1 MKTNLL
7 TYIIL
12 LYTGVLSGQKDHLF
26 GEIQKIIKNEE
37 DVDLS
42 SASGTMIAVLDWDST
57 YTYSIGTLSKE
68 SNIPVSDTTIFQV
81 GGLSHAQLTMLAYQM
96 FELGLI
102 SQSDSLKKFKI
113 APFKDSWIN
122 DLTIGQLMSH
132 TSGLPKILPA
142 LTPFKSDPDDSYIN
156 IPADTID
163 KYLAIWSK
171 VNTANKLSTHSQYNY
186 YLLGKIL
193 WMVTDTRV
201 HKEGSFIPEMK
212 NTFYKDVEDYK
223 NSEIPTLYTA
233 QARMVGFE
241 HLNGFM
247 LAMGLLT
254 DLHDLM
260 ILSQVYLRLSGKD
273 DFKKFALEINAN
285 DKKNKKES
293 FSSGGFRWVKT
304 KKSGNLYFMTGVMKG
319 CSAFLGFVPQT
330 QTCVIILS
338 NSGQSIHSLG
348 MHILRMI
355 NYQFTRTY

>member
-1 MKTNLL
+1 MKTSLL
-7 TYIIL
+7 TYLII

-37 DVDLS
+37 DVDLTI
-42 SASGTMIAVLDWDST
+42 ASGTVIAVLDWDST
-57 YTYSIGTLSKE
+57 YAYSIGTLSKE
-68 SNIPVSDTTIFQV
+68 SKMPVSDTTIYQV
-81 GGLSHAQLTMLAYQM
+81 GGLSHAQLTLLAYHM

-113 APFKDSWIN
+113 AAFNNSWIN

-142 LTPFKSDPDDSYIN
+142 LTPFKSDPDDAYKN

-163 KYLAIWSK
+163 KYLALWSK
-171 VNTANKLSTHSQYNY
+171 VNTIDNRSAHSQYNF

-193 WMVTDTRV
+193 WMVRDTRV
-201 HKEGSFIPEMK
+201 HKEGSFVPEME
-212 NTFYKDVEDYK
+212 NTFFKDIEYYD
-223 NSEIPTLYTA
+223 NSEIPALYTA
-233 QARMVGFE
+233 QGRQVGFE

-247 LAMGLLT
+247 PAMGLLS
-254 DLHDLM
+254 DLHDLI
-260 ILSQVYLRLSGKD
+260 ILSQIYLRLSGRD
-273 DFKKFALEINAN
+273 DFKKFAFQF
-285 DKKNKKES
+285 DKPHKKSKEET
-293 FSSGGFRWVKT
+293 FTSGGFRWVNT
-304 KKSGNLYFMTGVMKG
+304 KKSGNLYFMTGVMRG
-319 CSAFLGFVPQT
+319 CSSFIGFVPQT

-338 NSGQSIHSLG
+338 NSGHSIHTLG